1 VAYNRIRGQYA
12 SALEHATPERFF
24 VDTTTCNLPTATPTS
39 TPAFD
44 PAKPACAEGI
54 SAVKALAVAQ
64 SQGQKVFTVTS
75 QNVAAVLPQ
84 LTGHSAQTKADVQ
97 NAVNAGKEVTISQA
111 KITYSGWTGAG
122 YTIVD
127 PTTGAGSYLIEGGA
141 NGGWLEFVGAV
152 GLELSKLLMGIVL
165 TGMVASVIA
174 SFGGA
179 YFVAVAAAL
188 AVSTPFILAIVAL
201 GLLSLLLVEY
211 YAEFQDPAYDGYKTL
226 ASGLAFLPSFGAHV
240 QREHSCTDPFSGGWI
255 CWWRPL

>member
-1 VAYNRIRGQYA
+1 
-12 SALEHATPERFF
+12 
-24 VDTTTCNLPTATPTS
+24 
-39 TPAFD
+39 
-44 PAKPACAEGI
+44 
-54 SAVKALAVAQ
+54 
-64 SQGQKVFTVTS
+64 
-75 QNVAAVLPQ
+75 
-84 LTGHSAQTKADVQ
+84 VQ